1 MKNTRGSGH
10 YVWVTAWAGSPEA
23 VRGSSFENTR
33 MNTIEGTAE
42 ILAKLAT
49 FGSRSAEAVFF
60 ELVDVNVPTN
70 V

>member
-1 MKNTRGSGH
+1 MI
-10 YVWVTAWAGSPEA
+10 
-23 VRGSSFENTR
+23 
-33 MNTIEGTAE
+33 TIEGTAE